1 MVRTT
6 FARLTRTCIWP
17 CTALVIMF
25 AWEKPALADE
35 AAVQEIRKLYFEL
48 VPSGGNNASALSTF
62 SGLFLE
68 IDRDGNGVSLED
80 IDLVEKVWNAQTRSQ
95 IIVEK
100 LRYDLDGDLVVTR
113 HEVESYLEYELGRR
127 LRRTTGNGNADMQK
141 REMAKRIDRIMK
153 GDADSNDRIE
163 GIEMSAVDP
172 ERNRDYGGRNWQVT
186 LARAMLKADPDGNGV
201 LTEAETFALLGQVFA
216 GLENIAPVRR
226 LGEMA
231 TNCPAV
237 AAPKDGKL
245 ILFGTYEGASVST
258 VSVTGQDNETSTAT
272 IDVESGVE
280 PVTLVISS
288 YDAMVWQFTGATDRI
303 SKVYIGSLHR
313 NPVDDKAAAGVTGLP
328 KAKVEF
334 FWSRNCFKY
343 FHKTESTEATLAA
356 AQVAKQAGR
365 PADMVLGT
373 YASHVVSV
381 PSGKLADDNAKKQA
395 KSADW
400 LEREMFRF
408 YPGGIDKIDLAKVV
422 SETKAENYQVLPQQA
437 GLLQLVREGA
447 LQADDGGFRILKKI
461 RFPAGLNGAHSVRFI
476 IGKDVPTPDGDPG
489 HSKVVSED

>member
-1 MVRTT
+1 MVRGK
-6 FARLTRTCIWP
+6 FARLARACIWP
-17 CTALVIMF
+17 CAALVFVF
-25 AWEKPALADE
+25 AWEKPALAD
-35 AAVQEIRKLYFEL
+35 AIQDIRKLYFEL
-48 VPSGGNNASALSTF
+48 VPSGGSNSSALATF

-68 IDRDGNGVSLED
+68 IDRDGNGVSLQD
-80 IDLVEKVWNAQTRSQ
+80 IDLVEKVWSAQARSQ

-113 HEVESYLEYELGRR
+113 QEVELYLEYEIGRR
-127 LRRTTGNGNADMQK
+127 LRRTSGSGNAEMQK
-141 REMAKRIDRIMK
+141 RELAKRVDKIMK
-153 GDADSNDRIE
+153 ADANGNGQIE
-163 GIEMSAVDP
+163 GIEMSAVDT
-172 ERNRDYGGRNWQVT
+172 ERNRDYGGRNWQAT

-231 TNCPAV
+231 ANCPMV

-258 VSVTGQDNETSTAT
+258 VSVTGQDSETSTAT
-272 IDVESGVE
+272 IDVESGVGA
-280 PVTLVISS
+280 VTLVISS

-313 NPVDDKAAAGVTGLP
+313 NPSDDKAAAGVTGLP

-334 FWSRNCFKY
+334 FWSRNCFKDFY
-343 FHKTESTEATLAA
+343 KVESTEDTLAA

-365 PADMVLGT
+365 PVDTIFGT
-373 YASHVVSV
+373 YASDVISV
-381 PSGKLADDNAKKQA
+381 PSGKLANDYAKKEA

-437 GLLQLVREGA
+437 GLLQLIREGA
-447 LQADDGGFRILKKI
+447 LQVDDGGFRILKKI
-461 RFPAGLNGAHSVRFI
+461 RYPAGLNGAHSVKFI
-476 IGKDVPTPDGDPG
+476 LGKGVPIPDGDPG
-489 HSKVVSED
+489 HSRVNLED